1 MPEMS
6 PEQSRLSEELRP
18 IIDQL
23 YSSDPEP
30 NTPWVIYA
38 KMDDSIAIPPKPI
51 ESNVVFLG
59 LPEKPSPSPNTSI
72 GNMVAS
78 SEVAGSNKFK
88 TGAKEALRFASSSVG
103 RILARQAI
111 NMVLPGI
118 GLLDLGDMVS
128 NVANIGGGSLE
139 NLDEKAETARQKLG
153 KAATFF
159 AGQKAA

>member
-1 MPEMS
+1 
-6 PEQSRLSEELRP
+6 
-18 IIDQL
+18 
-23 YSSDPEP
+23 
-30 NTPWVIYA
+30 
-38 KMDDSIAIPPKPI
+38 
-51 ESNVVFLG
+51 
-59 LPEKPSPSPNTSI
+59 
-72 GNMVAS
+72 MVAS

-118 GLLDLGDMVS
+118 GLLDLGDTIS
-128 NVANIGGGSLE
+128 NIGNIGGGSLE